1 MQKYSRDLSW
11 ALALAFCST
20 YFSTKVPSLIFKK
33 CCHVSIHVIL
43 GTHELETP
51 YESGK
56 SQLPCSQRLRLHGL
70 TSSDLGRR
78 TRDPYQL
85 ASIHRPC
92 IYIYI
97 YIYTYLVVCKSC
109 FILFNKKGIV
119 QFRAPL
125 QSKSPVLWP
134 FTVHTYCSR
143 PYVSLLS

>member
-43 GTHELETP
+43 GTHELETR

-70 TSSDLGRR
+70 TSSDLGCR
-78 TRDPYQL
+78 TRDPCQL
-85 ASIHRPC
+85 ASIYHPC
-92 IYIYI
+92 T

-125 QSKSPVLWP
+125 QS
-134 FTVHTYCSR
+134 TVNTCALTFYSAH
-143 PYVSLLS
+143 LLQPPICKFIKLV